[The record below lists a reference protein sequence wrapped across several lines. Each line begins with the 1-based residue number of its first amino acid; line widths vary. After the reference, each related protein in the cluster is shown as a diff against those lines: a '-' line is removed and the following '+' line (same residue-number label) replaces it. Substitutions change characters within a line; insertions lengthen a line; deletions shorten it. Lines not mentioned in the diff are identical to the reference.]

1 VFRAHVNLGV
11 FKAVASITT
20 NIAHLTLEKFKR
32 SRFPLPPATEQE
44 RIVEEIARQM
54 SVADAA
60 ERQIVANR
68 RRLRRLRQ
76 SVLTWAFEGKL
87 VYRDPTDEP
96 ASMLLARIRA
106 ERETAASTATK
117 GKRSRKLRA
126 AS

>member
-1 VFRAHVNLGV
+1 VFRAHVSLGV
-11 FKAVASITT
+11 FKAIASITT

-32 SRFPLPPATEQE
+32 SRFPLPPAAEQE

-54 SVADAA
+54 SVVDAA

-68 RRLRRLRQ
+68 RRLQRLRQ

-87 VYRDPTDEP
+87 VDQDPADEP
-96 ASMLLARIRA
+96 ASVQLARIRA
-106 ERETAASTATK
+106 ERETASAIATK
-117 GKRSRKLRA
+117 MKRSRKLRA